1 MVAPRLASCACL
13 RDSERGSAA
22 REQPRALAYASSA
35 VALLRMLTHTPRAS
49 QNHCASRLSAARRSK
64 TRQSTLI
71 WIRPPTRPWQRSSIR
86 CVCAVNMCWWLSGS
100 IAACCQGP
108 FRPIKSRVR
117 LVFLLVP
124 DVLIPWV
131 PVQLWNKDQLVQLE
145 EYGVQ
150 SKGDNKVRVH
160 PTFHALF

>member
-1 MVAPRLASCACL
+1 MAKIVNQVRVRCQYVLVVVWFNSCLLPRSIPPNKISCAPSL
-13 RDSERGSAA
+13 
-22 REQPRALAYASSA
+22 
-35 VALLRMLTHTPRAS
+35 
-49 QNHCASRLSAARRSK
+49 
-64 TRQSTLI
+64 
-71 WIRPPTRPWQRSSIR
+71 
-86 CVCAVNMCWWLSGS
+86 
-100 IAACCQGP
+100 
-108 FRPIKSRVR
+108 
-117 LVFLLVP
+117 LLVP